1 VRGPRRPRGPGGER
15 RMSDAAPTLDPQ
27 PPTTTEMSREG
38 DDAQGAQ
45 GGKRRALGR
54 GLSALLPGTPARTAA
69 AGPAGAA
76 PAAAEAPAAEP
87 RGPRTYF
94 RAPIEE
100 IRPGPEQP
108 RKRFGEE
115 ELEELASS
123 IRAHGVIQPLIV
135 RARKEGGFWLIAGER
150 RWRAAQ
156 RAGLHEVPVV
166 VQDVSPREAFER
178 AL

>member
-1 VRGPRRPRGPGGER
+1 VRGPSRAGGPCGER
-15 RMSDAAPTLDPQ
+15 RMSDAAPPLDPQ

-76 PAAAEAPAAEP
+76 PAAAEAPAAVP

-108 RKRFGEE
+108 RERFGGGGLWE
-115 ELEELASS
+115 
-123 IRAHGVIQPLIV
+123 V
-135 RARKEGGFWLIAGER
+135 ARCLPARRVADER
-150 RWRAAQ
+150 RRPA
-156 RAGLHEVPVV
+156 RNGGGP
-166 VQDVSPREAFER
+166 
-178 AL
+178 